1 MLAFERKR
9 LTRSALEYNSQN
21 ADSVITS
28 SLDNT
33 TTSRQSCLT
42 CGENPMSAG
51 RAIQFVSTLLATAAI
66 GLGGCTAGVTT
77 APPVIAK
84 ASGAPPVLD
93 EITQKTLRPM
103 AYDVVVNEVHFHD
116 PDGDVRFVHR
126 ELVETN
132 GPDKTIVDGVVRLP
146 PEMQKRGAIFAG
158 EIRCGP
164 NSYYIKL
171 RAYLVD
177 EAGNRSNAMDYT
189 VHCNGG

>member
-1 MLAFERKR
+1 MFGVRAKQLIP
-9 LTRSALEYNSQN
+9 ALLS
-21 ADSVITS
+21 
-28 SLDNT
+28 
-33 TTSRQSCLT
+33 
-42 CGENPMSAG
+42 G
-51 RAIQFVSTLLATAAI
+51 AAL

-77 APPVIAK
+77 APPVL
-84 ASGAPPVLD
+84 ASGSGSPPVLD
-93 EITQKTLRPM
+93 EITQKTVRPV
-103 AYDVVVNEVHFHD
+103 YDVVVNEFHFHD
-116 PDGDVRFVHR
+116 PDGDVRFIHR

-146 PEMQKRGAIFAG
+146 PALQKRGAIYAG

-171 RAYLVD
+171 KAYLID